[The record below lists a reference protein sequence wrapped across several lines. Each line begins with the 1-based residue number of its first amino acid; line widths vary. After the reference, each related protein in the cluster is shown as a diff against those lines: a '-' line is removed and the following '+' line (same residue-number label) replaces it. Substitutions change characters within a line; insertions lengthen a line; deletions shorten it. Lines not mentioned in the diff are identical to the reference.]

1 MPIALADLLTEQQ
14 VILRLRSRKPANAIR
29 EIVDVLASDIS
40 GRKIAQSEAFLEQV
54 FAREQTHPSV
64 VENGVVFPHARTDLV
79 DEIVLGVGRSRAGI
93 RFGENQQRAHLIFVI
108 GVPERLLSDYLVC
121 LGALARL
128 VKDETIRSRLLNA
141 ETPREFIEALTVGN
155 PVAGVGDPGPAS
167 PMPATTRAYANS
179 RMARSTVSIS
189 CGVLTMLHARRA
201 YDTRYGVVDA
211 TMR

>member
-14 VILRLRSRKPANAIR
+14 VILRVRSRKPANAIR

-40 GRKIAQSEAFLEQV
+40 GRKIAQPEAFLDQV

-79 DEIVLGVGRSRAGI
+79 EEIVLGVGRSRAGI
-93 RFGENQQRAHLIFVI
+93 RFGETQQRAHLIFVI

-141 ETPREFIEALTVGN
+141 QTPQEFIEALT
-155 PVAGVGDPGPAS
+155 AE
-167 PMPATTRAYANS
+167 T
-179 RMARSTVSIS
+179 
-189 CGVLTMLHARRA
+189 L
-201 YDTRYGVVDA
+201 
-211 TMR
+211 